1 MFSIHNYFMAVQ
13 GAHIGENVVIDTL
26 DVTDFDLVSIG
37 DNVAIGEGATVMGHY
52 YKDGFLHFDEVM
64 HASQSHVILHA
75 QWESMWQPSQQPCL
89 QTHLAPGRNSV

>member
-1 MFSIHNYFMAVQ
+1 VWGEIRVYVLTRPVLAGCLLQ

-26 DVTDFDLVSIG
+26 DVTDFDLISIG

-64 HASQSHVILHA
+64 HAS
-75 QWESMWQPSQQPCL
+75 P
-89 QTHLAPGRNSV
+89 